1 MADNGELERLGRERD
16 LYRSLLGRDEGVDPK
31 TMLST
36 ILEVAV
42 RSANATRGLVAVYSD
57 AWEPGDAPLW
67 QVGMGSGFSQRLI
80 HDTLASGRAAHVAS
94 LSGHPAYAQGR
105 SVLSGN
111 LQSALCT
118 PLSGVLGV
126 LYLQDREGGGSFTGL
141 DFARITELVTVV
153 GPALRR
159 GLRQGAIAD
168 PSDPTSPWRHGGRF
182 AGLVGKSP
190 AFAKVLETAVRL
202 ADLPGSAVVFG
213 PQGTGRSALAA
224 AIHQASPRARQPLV
238 RVGCAA
244 LVDRPTADEVLG
256 SVEGGGLLARARGG
270 TLVLD
275 DVDRLSKAVL
285 ARVLPLFERTLDG
298 EVPLVR
304 VVATFAGSGL
314 DRTVPHHRD
323 LLGVISG
330 SVTLPSLAE
339 RAADIP
345 LLVEHFGEAAE
356 SAGLY
361 VWPGL
366 TEEAA
371 AFLASQ
377 PWPGNLIQ
385 LQDAVERLAAA
396 SSNDGPIQEA
406 AARLVLGAKR
416 TERRVGVDRFGVV
429 LSWEDAKDLMLGEY
443 LRQVLEVHG
452 WNRTLTATALG
463 MRRTHIPYLMQ
474 RYGVRPPDD
483 DTES

>member
-1 MADNGELERLGRERD
+1 MGDNSELERVGRERD
-16 LYRSLLGRDEGVDPK
+16 LYRSLLLREESVDPK
-31 TMLST
+31 AMLST

-57 AWEPGDAPLW
+57 AWAPGDAPLW
-67 QVGMGSGFSQRLI
+67 QVNIDSGFSQRVI

-94 LSGHPAYAQGR
+94 LSGHPTYATGP
-105 SVLSGN
+105 SVVFGN
-111 LQSALCT
+111 LQSALCV
-118 PLSGVLGV
+118 PLQGVLGV

-141 DFARITELVTVV
+141 DVVRITELVGVV

-159 GLRQGAIAD
+159 SLRQGAIAD

-202 ADLPGSAVVFG
+202 ADLPGSAIVFG
-213 PQGTGRSALAA
+213 APATGRSALAA

-238 RVGCAA
+238 RVACGA
-244 LVDRPTADEVLG
+244 LLDRSTADEVLG
-256 SVEGGGLLARARGG
+256 TVEGSGQLARARGG

-275 DVDRLSKAVL
+275 DLDRLSKPVL

-298 EVPLVR
+298 EAPAVR

-314 DRTVPHHRD
+314 DRSVPHHRD
-323 LLGVISG
+323 LLAAISG
-330 SVTLPSLAE
+330 SVTLPSLAD
-339 RAADIP
+339 RAADVP
-345 LLVEHFGEAAE
+345 LLAEHFGEVAE

-361 VWPGL
+361 LWPGL

-377 PWPGNLIQ
+377 PWPGNLLQ
-385 LQDAVERLAAA
+385 LQEAVERLAAA
-396 SSNDGPIQEA
+396 SSRDGPISEA
-406 AARLVLGAKR
+406 AARHVLGAKR

-429 LSWEDAKDLMLGEY
+429 LRWEDAKDLMLGEY

-452 WNRTLTATALG
+452 WNRTLTGIALDI
-463 MRRTHIPYLMQ
+463 RRPHVSYQMQ
-474 RYGVRPPDD
+474 RYGVRAPVDD
-483 DTES
+483 PEG